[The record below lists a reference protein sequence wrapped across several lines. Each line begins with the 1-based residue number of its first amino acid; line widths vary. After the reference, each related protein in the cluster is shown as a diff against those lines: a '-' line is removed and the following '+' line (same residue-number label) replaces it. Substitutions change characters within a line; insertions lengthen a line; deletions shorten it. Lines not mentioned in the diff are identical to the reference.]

1 MKKSDWKIAVAV
13 GLAALA
19 LAAAAVALIV
29 ADRDSEPGGRLPDA
43 VAPSVPVPT
52 ATPAPTPVVTP
63 SPTPEPAPERIT
75 FVGDSIM
82 VAAEPELMKLAPEV
96 VVDAQIGRQLV
107 EAMGILRRLE
117 SEGRLYETVVIG
129 LGSNLP
135 FTVEEGAEVLDF
147 LGGERRV
154 YWVNTFGRYLE
165 WQDDVNETIAELDA
179 LYDNMTVLDWSAVAP
194 EHPGW
199 IRTDDGIHLTPD
211 GTVGYASFV
220 AENLNID
227 YVPDE
232 D

>member
-1 MKKSDWKIAVAV
+1 MNRSAWKLAASV
-13 GLAALA
+13 GLAAVIIVI
-19 LAAAAVALIV
+19 AAVLIISQ
-29 ADRDSEPGGRLPDA
+29 AGSSPGGELPDIDVPS
-43 VAPSVPVPT
+43 VAP
-52 ATPAPTPVVTP
+52 ATPQPVHTPEPTP
-63 SPTPEPAPERIT
+63 SPTPQPVPERVT

-82 VAAEPELMKLAPEV
+82 VAAESELMKLAPEV

-220 AENLNID
+220 AENLNIV